1 MVLCTLLAVC
11 CERRKQIDRC
21 FSLPESGPVPDLYLR
36 PVPPS
41 HHTPPTSRHDA
52 DFRPKG
58 VRQDAGFRTAGGR
71 QDADFRIAGA
81 FNDTEFRPRERLS
94 DLWWSRLQ
102 PDTQSCRVKKNKNTH
117 TQKKKETTTTTKKPV
132 HFMRFI
138 PWQTVI
144 LNIEI
149 RLSMYLICCVTRFNV
164 LRWFTMQWGCRQN
177 LNHGTLH
184 TFCTKTATLCLFLLY
199 LYREKK
205 KRSFGRLNFF
215 SRTAAFFSHARIIEE
230 VRQFIFLITCRVC
243 IFIIIRAMFGQGH
256 Y

>member
-1 MVLCTLLAVC
+1 MVWVLAVSVWC
-11 CERRKQIDRC
+11 CVRC
-21 FSLPESGPVPDLYLR
+21 WPFAVKGENKLTDVSPCQKADLYRASTFTQWLHHTTHHRLPVKTQTPGPQVFAKTQVSEPQVVAKMQTSEWQVLLTTRNSDPESVFAIFGEVDF
-36 PVPPS
+36 S
-41 HHTPPTSRHDA
+41 PTLN
-52 DFRPKG
+52 P
-58 VRQDAGFRTAGGR
+58 AG
-71 QDADFRIAGA
+71 
-81 FNDTEFRPRERLS
+81 EE
-94 DLWWSRLQ
+94 
-102 PDTQSCRVKKNKNTH
+102 KK
-117 TQKKKETTTTTKKPV
+117 TTTTTV

-138 PWQTVI
+138 PWQTV
-144 LNIEI
+144 LFNIDV

-164 LRWFTMQWGCRQN
+164 LRWFTMRWGCRQN

-199 LYREKK
+199 LYREKKK

-230 VRQFIFLITCRVC
+230 VRQFIFLITCIVC